1 LAFELTYKNQM
12 LFEKLLNDKQTIN
25 QQPKTK
31 IMEVHMKR
39 LILSAVLLLFV
50 GSTIYAQSSASATAT
65 VLAQLKKGLSIS
77 LIGGSLDFGEIILN
91 GSPQTPSIAPS
102 AGANFRVIGHP
113 GKNVTISFNNVTL
126 NNNAWVSN
134 NGGTNGTMVF
144 TPSVKHTGSSSTY
157 NSPVDVTSGNS
168 VALVNVSGDGY
179 LYLWV
184 GGSLSIAANQPHG
197 DYTGT
202 FSITVAY

>member
-1 LAFELTYKNQM
+1 
-12 LFEKLLNDKQTIN
+12 
-25 QQPKTK
+25 
-31 IMEVHMKR
+31 MEVHMKR
-39 LILSAVLLLFV
+39 LLLSTVLLLFI
-50 GSTIYAQSSASATAT
+50 GSSIYAQSSASATAT

-91 GSPQTPSIAPS
+91 GSPQSPTIAPS
-102 AGANFRVIGHP
+102 SGANFRIIGHP
-113 GKNVTISFNNVTL
+113 NKNVVITFNNVTL
-126 NNNAWVSN
+126 NNNAWVSS

-144 TPSVKHTGSSSTY
+144 TPSVKQTGSSSTY
-157 NSPVDVTSGNS
+157 ESATDVVSGNS
-168 VALVNVSGDGY
+168 IPLVNVSGDGY

>member
-1 LAFELTYKNQM
+1 
-12 LFEKLLNDKQTIN
+12 
-25 QQPKTK
+25 
-31 IMEVHMKR
+31 MEVHMKR
-39 LILSAVLLLFV
+39 SILLSVLLIFV
-50 GSTIYAQSSASATAT
+50 ASNIYAQSSASATAT

-77 LIGGSLDFGEIILN
+77 LVGGNLDFGEIILN

-102 AGANFRVIGHP
+102 AGANFRIIGHP
-113 GKNVTISFNNVTL
+113 NKNVTITFNNVTL
-126 NNNAWVSN
+126 NNNAWVSS

-144 TPSVKHTGSSSTY
+144 TPSIKQTGSSSTY
-157 NSPVDVTSGNS
+157 ESATDVVSGNS
-168 VALVNVSGDGY
+168 IPLVNVSGDGY

>member
-1 LAFELTYKNQM
+1 
-12 LFEKLLNDKQTIN
+12 
-25 QQPKTK
+25 
-31 IMEVHMKR
+31 MKR
-39 LILSAVLLLFV
+39 LMLSTILLLFI

-91 GSPQTPSIAPS
+91 GSPQSPSIDPS

-113 GKNVTISFNNVTL
+113 NKNVVVTFSNATL

-144 TPSVKHTGSSSTY
+144 TPSVKHTGSNSSY

-168 VALVNVSGDGY
+168 IPLVNVSGDGY

>member
-1 LAFELTYKNQM
+1 
-12 LFEKLLNDKQTIN
+12 
-25 QQPKTK
+25 
-31 IMEVHMKR
+31 MKR
-39 LILSAVLLLFV
+39 SILLSVLLIFV
-50 GSTIYAQSSASATAT
+50 ASNIYAQSSASATAT

-77 LIGGSLDFGEIILN
+77 LVGGNLDFGEIILN

-102 AGANFRVIGHP
+102 AGANFRIIGHP
-113 GKNVTISFNNVTL
+113 NKNVTITFNNVTL
-126 NNNAWVSN
+126 NNNAWVSS

-144 TPSVKHTGSSSTY
+144 TPSIKQTGSSSTY
-157 NSPVDVTSGNS
+157 ESATDVVSGNS
-168 VALVNVSGDGY
+168 IPLVNVSGDGY